1 MSKLKS
7 LTNQF
12 ISNLKTHKLITDS
25 KRNLI
30 LSILKSTTTKR
41 EAKNYLNKYQN
52 QFDFSDVSFAA
63 TQNKETTVR
72 DRQRELFVN
81 RFLNRQNPFSG
92 IYDDETKLAKIPL
105 RLAIFKVKFPS
116 ISPKTWKGMT
126 ETLKRLVDLGIS
138 PIIVL
143 DFDHVEKGTFK
154 NKEQYMTSLVNKIVK
169 ALDLGDERSLRAS
182 VLRSMFTKNAML
194 KEQSSASAT
203 KSADSSPESFSE
215 ITVGGLE
222 QILIP
227 LYQGII
233 PIIQPIVFNAETS
246 QQEFLSSNKL
256 LSSLCAL
263 LVNTSDLLLIEK
275 IIMIDPLGGIP
286 SVERNQTSHVYINLS
301 QEFADIVSEMYIG
314 FINPKKRD
322 LHLENLNTMNDIL
335 HLVSAKS
342 GDDDCT
348 GIITT
353 PYIMSINSDQLN
365 PIIYNVLTDRPV
377 ISSSLPS
384 SKKTELSTSI
394 LKKGVPVTILDRD
407 NYNGEFTF
415 KNLVKSNLVDE
426 ARLLH
431 LINDSFGRQ
440 INAQQY
446 ILRINESVATVIIV
460 GDYDGAAII
469 TWEKTDD
476 GNVAYLDKF
485 AIAKKN
491 QGLPGLADV
500 IFKLILQSH
509 PNELIWRSRKNNP
522 VNKWYF
528 QRCRGSISVAESQWK
543 IFYTGE
549 VFNKKI
555 DKLRRRSSDSVDIK
569 DKIAQYMQ
577 VAEGIPASFD

>member
-52 QFDFSDVSFAA
+52 QFDFSDVSFSSILS
-63 TQNKETTVR
+63 EPSVR

-81 RFLNRQNPFSG
+81 RFLSRQNPFTG

-116 ISPKTWKGMT
+116 IPPKTWQGMT

-138 PIIVL
+138 PVIVL

-154 NKEQYMTSLVNKIVK
+154 NKEQYIASLVNKIVRV
-169 ALDLGDERSLRAS
+169 LDLGDDKSLRANA
-182 VLRSMFTKNAML
+182 LRSMFIKNAYSKDLAMDPL
-194 KEQSSASAT
+194 S
-203 KSADSSPESFSE
+203 DSSNMN

-233 PIIQPIVFNAETS
+233 PIIQPIVYNAENG
-246 QQEFLSSNKL
+246 QQDFLSSNKL
-256 LSSLCAL
+256 LSSLCAQ
-263 LVNTSDLLLIEK
+263 LVNTKGLLLIEK

-301 QEFADIVSEMYIG
+301 QEFADIVSELYIG
-314 FINPKKRD
+314 FINPRKRD

-335 HLVSAKS
+335 HMISAKS

-353 PYIMSINSDQLN
+353 PYIMSINNDQLN

-394 LKKGVPVTILDRD
+394 LKKGVPVTILDKD
-407 NYNGEFTF
+407 NYNGKFTF
-415 KNLVKSNLVDE
+415 TNLVKSNLVDE
-426 ARLLH
+426 DRLLH

-440 INAQQY
+440 LNAPQY
-446 ILRINESVATVIIV
+446 IQRINESLATVIIV

-469 TWEKTDD
+469 TWENTES
-476 GNVAYLDKF
+476 GRVAYLDKF

-500 IFKLILQSH
+500 IFKSILQSH
-509 PNELIWRSRKNNP
+509 PNELIWRSRNNNP

-528 QRCRGSISVAESQWK
+528 QRCRGSISVPESQWK

-549 VFNKKI
+549 IFNKKI
-555 DKLRRRSSDSVDIK
+555 DRLRRKSTDGVDVK
-569 DKIAQYMQ
+569 HKIREYVQ